1 MARDIDCDGNVLFK
15 TTEKEVVHIHSYPE
29 PQRDA
34 TAIRFYNA
42 IERYNFMGTRN
53 VWVDDWPLYRSE

>member
-1 MARDIDCDGNVLFK
+1 MAHDIDCDGNVLFK
-15 TTEKEVVHIHSYPE
+15 TTKKEVVRIHSYPE

-42 IERYNFMGTRN
+42 IEVCSFIGTRN
-53 VWVDDWPLYRSE
+53 VWVDD